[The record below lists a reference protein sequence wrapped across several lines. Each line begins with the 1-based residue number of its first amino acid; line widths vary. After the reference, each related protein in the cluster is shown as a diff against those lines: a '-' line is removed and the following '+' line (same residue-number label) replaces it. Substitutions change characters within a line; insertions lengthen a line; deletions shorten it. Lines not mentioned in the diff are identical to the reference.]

1 MQGAAVA
8 AGSPPP
14 GAGRACPGRSAAGVR
29 QPSET
34 QTAPMQEIWMILRT
48 MSLADAFD
56 IVLVAIPFYV
66 MFALLREARSY
77 YALWGLIWTLI
88 MFLVIYLV
96 ARVWGLRATALIY
109 ERFWLIVVLLF
120 LIIFQS
126 ELKKA
131 LTDVGRLRIFR
142 VLFPQETHVVE
153 EVIEAVQ
160 ELSEKRIGALIAF
173 ERGNSLAPY
182 LGTGTIL
189 DAQASSEM
197 IGTIFSPKSP
207 LHDGALLIRGE
218 RLVAASCILPL
229 ADREN
234 LARELGTRHRAA
246 IGLSE
251 ETDALV
257 VVVSEETGQIS
268 LAEDGEI
275 ERNLKPEDLRRRLR
289 QELDLQGELRE
300 GVAGG

>member
-1 MQGAAVA
+1 
-8 AGSPPP
+8 
-14 GAGRACPGRSAAGVR
+14 
-29 QPSET
+29 
-34 QTAPMQEIWMILRT
+34 MQEIYMILRT
-48 MSLADAFD
+48 MSFSDVFD

-88 MFLVIYLV
+88 GFLVIYLA

-109 ERFWLIVVLLF
+109 ERFWIIVVLLF
-120 LIIFQS
+120 LIVFQG

-160 ELSEKRIGALIAF
+160 AMSAQRVGALIAF
-173 ERGNSLAPY
+173 ERGNTLAPY
-182 LGTGTIL
+182 LGTGTLL

-197 IGTIFSPKSP
+197 IGSIFSPKSP
-207 LHDGALLIRGE
+207 LHDGALIIRGE

-229 ADREN
+229 ADREDIQ
-234 LARELGTRHRAA
+234 RDLGTRHRAA

-257 VVVSEETGQIS
+257 VVVSEETGQVS
-268 LAEDGEI
+268 LAEEGEI
-275 ERNLKPEDLRRRLR
+275 QRGLKAEDLRRRLR
-289 QELDLQGELRE
+289 QELDLQSDLRE
-300 GVAGG
+300 GAVSG